1 MLYSELWR
9 ENFFM
14 EKIAFLTDSTSG
26 IRVDEYDDVFIVSLG
41 TIIDGK
47 EYIDNTDIDTDDFYM
62 LLEKNG
68 DGAKTFQPSPEAF
81 ESTYQKIVNLGYT
94 HVIAIHA
101 SKELTGTFNQ
111 SQMISQQFEIETT
124 VIDSKIGDYPL
135 RRMIEEAIKLKNTNA
150 SYDKIVN
157 QVLKYTEKP
166 KLILSPKNLDQLKK
180 SGRLSRSQSLI
191 AGILNIQLVIE
202 FDNGKIYPIKKS
214 RTKKKSW
221 DFIHKK
227 LVKEINNDNPIKIG
241 VSYAGSKEGL
251 EELVNWLKQQFP
263 QKTIDTYPLVPVAGV
278 HTGFGTIAISWIQE
292 F

>member
-1 MLYSELWR
+1 MG
-9 ENFFM
+9 
-14 EKIAFLTDSTSG
+14 KIAFLTDSTSG

-47 EYIDNTDIDTDDFYM
+47 EYIDNRDIETDDFYK
-62 LLEKNG
+62 LLKENG

-81 ESTYQKIVNLGYT
+81 ESAYQEIVKLGYT

-111 SQMISQQFEIETT
+111 SQMVSQQFEIKST

-150 SYDKIVN
+150 SYDNIVN
-157 QVLKYTEKP
+157 RILKYTENP
-166 KLILSPKNLDQLKK
+166 KLILSPENLDQLKK
-180 SGRLSRSQSLI
+180 SGRLSRSQSII

-221 DFIHKK
+221 EFIHKK
-227 LVKEINNDNPIKIG
+227 LIKDINNDRPSKIG